1 MTTICLDQIFTSR
14 GLYLYDNQLYS
25 KFTMS
30 TLMLSKELLIGK
42 ESKMANL
49 RDANTNDFVQV
60 RV

>member
-1 MTTICLDQIFTSR
+1 
-14 GLYLYDNQLYS
+14 
-25 KFTMS
+25 MS